1 MSESLLVMMLALFT
15 IAVYLSTSV
24 PVIGIWRRLTLKDKI
39 LCAFLLIL
47 SALVV
52 IDYVYSNSF
61 LTRSLFSHGG
71 FD

>member
-1 MSESLLVMMLALFT
+1 MSASLLVMILTLFT
-15 IAVYLSTSV
+15 VAVYLSTSV

-47 SALVV
+47 SALIV
-52 IDYVYSNSF
+52 IDYVYSNSSM
-61 LTRSLFSHGG
+61 TRSLFSHSS